1 MTEMKKMAEM
11 TKLTKKKGQKRIK
24 MTYLCRDCIALE
36 SIYQMDQNF
45 CSFSFRF
52 VQKRKAI
59 VTIAYGVSSRIR
71 LLWGGYGHWWHD
83 QVCKVLLPTYVE
95 CNLAKTMLSIVHKC
109 EWISRIIRLRIANFL
124 PLVSMVLSTN
134 LKEKWKKFKYQM
146 TKMTKN
152 WGLE

>member
-1 MTEMKKMAEM
+1 MTMTEMKKMAEM

-52 VQKRKAI
+52 AQKRKAI

-71 LLWGGYGHWWHD
+71 LL
-83 QVCKVLLPTYVE
+83 
-95 CNLAKTMLSIVHKC
+95 
-109 EWISRIIRLRIANFL
+109 
-124 PLVSMVLSTN
+124 
-134 LKEKWKKFKYQM
+134 
-146 TKMTKN
+146 
-152 WGLE
+152 